1 PREPV
6 PSPGRLAPLAAHP
19 LPQGERV
26 KTAPRRPALTRRR
39 VVAVAALLALLPA
52 GCFNSH
58 NPGYFP
64 YYLPGGPISQEHAKP
79 RFGYFRDFD
88 PKACRLD
95 VTPRDATAP
104 LGSQIVL
111 VATVSDKDGQPRRS
125 RRVEWLLEGPGNIIE
140 VDESGVYAGR
150 GYKVDNKYAVTY
162 TRYAGATITRGNDDP
177 KDDVEICAGQ
187 TFCVVTGT
195 VPGETTITAYAPG
208 VFNWERGRVIS
219 KIVWGEGRFSFPA
232 SAVVRAGGEHT
243 LTTTVTRFEQ
253 DGPAAPQ
260 YRVRYTLLDEA
271 GAAPAVLVG
280 RAGVSQSGTAAK
292 DAEAPVDADGAAAV
306 RLVQPAARPGK
317 SRVLVEVVKPPETG
331 TGPGKVVGRREAVV
345 EWAAPGLAVDVA
357 APPVAG
363 PAGAFPVTVNVNNT
377 GAVEGGRVGVRV
389 SLSDGAKLESAD
401 PPPARR
407 DGNALVFELP
417 PAAAG
422 AKQVVTLKVL
432 PARLGAVTVTAEASA
447 ADLQARKEATTRIE
461 AGKLGLVVEAPPN
474 AATGTRVPVRLAVT
488 NSGPTPAANTTVWAL
503 FDGAF
508 KSADGKDRAEFAA
521 GTLAPGQTKTFDLPL
536 TATTAGRYAV
546 RGTATADGNLTAPET
561 RASVEVRRAEL
572 TAKVG
577 GPKVADLGQPFAWA
591 VTVANAGE
599 VAVGNVVVRALL
611 PSEVRLKDAGGGAAG
626 TGSVE
631 WRLDSLKPGE
641 RRTLNLTLEGA
652 KLAERT
658 TMSVSVLADPAG
670 GGDPIEAR
678 AEGVVAVTG
687 TPAVVLELA
696 TPPGLL
702 EVGKRAAFQVR
713 VRNTGTVPAR
723 DVAVTAFAPAELKV
737 VRAADAAIDATGKA
751 AFPSVGELRPGE
763 VRTFTVEVEA
773 VAAGDARFRAE
784 VRAAHLSAALKEEQA
799 ARVVGR

>member
-1 PREPV
+1 V
-6 PSPGRLAPLAAHP
+6 F
-19 LPQGERV
+19 V
-26 KTAPRRPALTRRR
+26 
-39 VVAVAALLALLPA
+39 ALLALLPA

-64 YYLPGGPISQEHAKP
+64 YYLPGGPIRQEHAKP
-79 RFGYFRDFD
+79 RFGFFRDFD
-88 PKACRLD
+88 PKACRLE

-111 VATVSDKDGQPRRS
+111 VATVSDTDGQPRRS

-150 GYKVDNKYAVTY
+150 GYKVDNRYAVTY

-177 KDDVEICAGQ
+177 KDDVEICPGQ

-195 VPGETTITAYAPG
+195 VPGETTVTAYAPG
-208 VFNWERGRVIS
+208 VFNWERGRVVS
-219 KIVWGEGRFSFPA
+219 RIVWGEGRFSFPA
-232 SAVVRAGGEHT
+232 PAVVRAGGEHT
-243 LTTTVTRFEQ
+243 LTTTVTRFDG
-253 DGPAAPQ
+253 DGPALPA

-271 GAAPAVLVG
+271 GAAPAVLVSRSG
-280 RAGVSQSGTAAK
+280 AGTAGSQSGTAAK

-306 RLVQPAARPGK
+306 RLQQPTARPGK

-331 TGPGKVVGRREAVV
+331 TGPGKVVGRREAVI

-363 PAGAFPVTVNVNNT
+363 PAGAFPVTVNVGNT
-377 GAVEGGRVGVRV
+377 GAVEGGRVAVRV
-389 SLSDGAKLESAD
+389 GLSDGAKLESAD
-401 PPPARR
+401 PPPTRR

-422 AKQVVTLKVL
+422 ARQAVGLKVL
-432 PARLGAVTVTAEASA
+432 PARLGVVTVTAEASA
-447 ADLQARKEATTRIE
+447 ADGLQARKEASTRIE
-461 AGKLGLVVEAPPN
+461 AGKLGLVVEAPP
-474 AATGTRVPVRLAVT
+474 AAVTGTRVPVRLAVT
-488 NSGPTPAANTTVWAL
+488 NGGPTPATNATVWAR
-503 FDGAF
+503 FDDPLR
-508 KSADGKDRAEFAA
+508 SADGKNPAEFAA

-536 TATTAGRYAV
+536 TAAAAGRYAV
-546 RGTATADGNLTAPET
+546 RANATADGNLSAPEA
-561 RASVEVRRAEL
+561 RAAVEVRRAEL
-572 TAKVG
+572 TAKVS
-577 GPKVADLGQPFAWA
+577 GPKVADLGREFVSAI
-591 VTVANAGE
+591 TVANAGE

-611 PSEVRLKDAGGGAAG
+611 PPEVRLKDAGGGAGG

-631 WRLDSLKPGE
+631 WRFDGLKPGE
-641 RRTLNLTLEGA
+641 RRTLDLTLEGA
-652 KLAERT
+652 RLAERAAVA
-658 TMSVSVLADPAG
+658 VSVLADPAG

-713 VRNTGTVPAR
+713 VRNNGTVPAR

-737 VRAADAAIDATGKA
+737 VRAGDAVTDATGKA
-751 AFPSVGELRPGE
+751 TFPAVGELRPGE

-784 VRAAHLSAALKEEQA
+784 VRAAHLTAALKEEQA